1 MRTGVNTTI
10 KTINVPYPDYSFD
23 MSMHWATFE
32 GVGRLDS
39 PTPEVTRIAAATL
52 TSMAILPFT
61 APFPN
66 SSYSL
71 SFYGPAFQ
79 CQNMSDAAINNTLNT
94 GDAASLQEA
103 WDLTMND
110 KFPPYSKYGVL
121 YVGASPEMNTHAFMP
136 SHFFVNTNGI
146 DVLSRNYSCHLWNTS
161 YTVDFG
167 FQDGVQS
174 TEIQKFEPLF
184 PLDIQ
189 SDGLWNTY
197 SAGEMQYWA
206 MFRALANALT
216 AEVQWGSTCS
226 LRADD
231 AYIVT
236 SALAACPE
244 IKQDTSCSGTVDIWF
259 DSPLCRAGSVPGA
272 IEDLSRNL
280 TLSILSSA
288 LLANETAAEVT
299 VHTSTTLYSYNWR
312 NLLLAYAVAVCAA
325 AVCAA
330 VGLDALVAN
339 GYSAETTFSSIL
351 LTTRNA
357 DLDDLATGHCLG
369 ERPLAKEVGRRRL
382 RYGIV
387 RSQAYDAAVKG
398 SHACFGFA
406 DDVRELKRGEP
417 CW

>member
-1 MRTGVNTTI
+1 MRTGVNTAI
-10 KTINVPYPDYSFD
+10 KTINVPYPDYSLD
-23 MSMHWATFE
+23 MSKYWATFE

-52 TSMAILPFT
+52 TSMAILPFA

-79 CQNMSDAAINNTLNT
+79 CQNMSDAVINNTLNT
-94 GDAASLQEA
+94 GKAASLQEA

-110 KFPPYSKYGVL
+110 TFPYSKYGVL
-121 YVGASPEMNTHAFMP
+121 YIGASPDVNTDVFMEN
-136 SHFFVNTNGI
+136 HLFVNTNGA
-146 DVLSRNYSCHLWNTS
+146 DGRNYSCHMWNTS

-174 TEIQKFEPLF
+174 TEIQKFEPLS
-184 PLDIQ
+184 PLDI
-189 SDGLWNTY
+189 SSSGFYDTY
-197 SAGEMQYWA
+197 SPGEMQSWV
-206 MFRALANALT
+206 MFKALVNALT
-216 AEVQWGSTCS
+216 AQVQWGSTCS

-231 AYIVT
+231 PDIVT

-244 IKQDTSCSGTVDIWF
+244 MKQDSSSCSGAVDIWF
-259 DSPLCRAGSVPGA
+259 DSPLCRAGSIPGA

-299 VHTSTTLYSYNWR
+299 VHASAALYSYNWR
-312 NLLLAYAVAVCAA
+312 NLLLAYAIAICATAVCA
-325 AVCAA
+325 V
-330 VGLDALVAN
+330 VGLDALLAN

-357 DLDDLATGHCLG
+357 DLDGLARGHCLG
-369 ERPLAKEVGRRRL
+369 ERPLAKDVGGRRL
-382 RYGIV
+382 RYGIL
-387 RSQAYDAAVKG
+387 RSQAHDAAVKG